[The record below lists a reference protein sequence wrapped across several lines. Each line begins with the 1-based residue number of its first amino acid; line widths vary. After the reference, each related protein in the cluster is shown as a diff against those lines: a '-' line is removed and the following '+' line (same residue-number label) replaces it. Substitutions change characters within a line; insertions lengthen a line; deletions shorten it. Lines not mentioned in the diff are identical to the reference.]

1 MRLKL
6 VALVFAA
13 VVVGLLVWRLRPA
26 RVVYAAVTALDCG
39 SPPVAR
45 VSLDYR
51 GGRPAATMIV
61 DVLDEDGVV
70 LGSLTTVGGRRLL
83 EVPLHGT
90 ASAYRVAVAAY
101 HRQPWAVQQE
111 RFES

>member
-1 MRLKL
+1 
-6 VALVFAA
+6 
-13 VVVGLLVWRLRPA
+13 
-26 RVVYAAVTALDCG
+26 
-39 SPPVAR
+39 
-45 VSLDYR
+45 
-51 GGRPAATMIV
+51 MIV

-70 LGSLTTVGGRRLL
+70 LGSLTTMGGRRLL

-111 RFES
+111 CFES